1 MLKALMLAFAFIAE
15 SAVYTFRAMCG
26 LETQTKRQGELK

>member
-1 MLKALMLAFAFIAE
+1 MLKALMAAFAFIVE

-26 LETQTKRQGELK
+26 LETK